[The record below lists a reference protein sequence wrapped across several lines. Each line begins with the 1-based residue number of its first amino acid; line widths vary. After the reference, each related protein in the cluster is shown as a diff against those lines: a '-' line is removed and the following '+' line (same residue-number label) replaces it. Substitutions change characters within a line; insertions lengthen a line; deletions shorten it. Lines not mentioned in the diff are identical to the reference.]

1 MRGASR
7 DSLAGA
13 RERLEELGRS
23 DDRTGLGPV
32 ADELFSVSALLDR
45 EGGLRRALAD
55 PSLPGRT
62 KTELARGLLG
72 EQLDEQTLAVLDGL
86 VSARWSRPADLLD
99 ALDELGATALLIV
112 AEAAGELDDV
122 EDELFRFSRIVD
134 REPELLMALT
144 DQRLPL
150 ERKREL
156 SHALLES
163 RARPATLRLV
173 DEVVAHPR
181 GRTLDRALAD
191 YAELAAERRQRLV
204 ATVRVAVALTEA
216 QGARLAAALE
226 REFGRGVQL
235 QVELDPAVLGG
246 VHVKIGDEV
255 LDGTVAGRLAEARR
269 RLAG

>member
-7 DSLAGA
+7 DSLASA

-23 DDRTGLGPV
+23 ADGTGLGPV
-32 ADELFSVSALLDR
+32 AEELFSVSALLDR

-72 EQLDEQTLAVLDGL
+72 EQLDEQTLAVLDGV
-86 VSARWSRPADLLD
+86 VSARWSRPADLPD

-112 AEAAGELDDV
+112 AEAAGELDEV

-134 REPELLMALT
+134 REPNLLMALT
-144 DQRLPL
+144 DQRLPV

-191 YAELAAERRQRLV
+191 YAELAAQRRQRLV
-204 ATVRVAVALTEA
+204 ATVRVAIPLTEA
-216 QGARLAAALE
+216 QENRLAAALA
-226 REFGRGVQL
+226 REFGRQVQL

-255 LDGTVAGRLAEARR
+255 LDGTVAGRLAEARH